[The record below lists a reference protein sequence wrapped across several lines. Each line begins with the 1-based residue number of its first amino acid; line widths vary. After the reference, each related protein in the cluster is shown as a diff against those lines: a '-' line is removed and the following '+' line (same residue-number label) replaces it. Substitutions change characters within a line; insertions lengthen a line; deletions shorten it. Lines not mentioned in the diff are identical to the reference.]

1 MFSLMASLLF
11 AAAFATAVT
20 AMAVTFAAYKD
31 KMFAA
36 LRMQPLHR
44 QSVSWRTQPRRAAR
58 ISWPGAVRQPRLNRA
73 AA

>member
-11 AAAFATAVT
+11 AAAFAAAITT
-20 AMAVTFAAYKD
+20 MAVTFAAYKD

-44 QSVSWRTQPRRAAR
+44 QSASWRIPPRRAAR
-58 ISWPGAVRQPRLNRA
+58 PARAVRQPRLNRA